1 MSQDREVTV
10 MRQRSY
16 LKLFAICGILFFF
29 AIVLTLERSSAA
41 VPQGNPA
48 AEWTRSKHANRERAV
63 AEATV
68 ENRGTTAAHCGR
80 CHSEQGFLAWLPQL
94 LAGDSGLIKK
104 PDGTAADV
112 EYLRSLGLTVD
123 RVRPITCQ
131 TCHGDDFEP
140 RIRDNTPML
149 PAGFEAW
156 AVGEGALCMTC
167 HNTRNGRIQ
176 WDTADPGRYTAP
188 HESAQAD
195 VLMGKNSFFLND
207 TVDRASAHALFTS
220 DSCVTC
226 HLTLGKDGHTFK
238 PSETVCANCHGPSM
252 TIQFVQKPIETLLTQ
267 VKAAIERRVLAVR
280 DQIGVVRKWDPA
292 TGQYT
297 DNFPLDGKQITKV
310 AEILSI
316 GGQISFRFLLADGR
330 EIYARAGEIWD
341 TPGGRRIFATSD
353 PVIRACWNYLLIEH
367 DGSLGVHNP
376 SFARD
381 VLTATL
387 NALR

>member
-1 MSQDREVTV
+1 M
-10 MRQRSY
+10 MP
-16 LKLFAICGILFFF
+16 K
-29 AIVLTLERSSAA
+29 RSSYGIGVLGAA
-41 VPQGNPA
+41 LLFCGAILLTGRAAAPQGNPVN
-48 AEWTRSKHANRERAV
+48 EWARSKHANRETAI

-80 CHSEQGFLAWLPQL
+80 CHSEQGFVAWVPQL
-94 LAGDSGLIKK
+94 LAGDSGYIKK

-112 EYLRSLGLTVD
+112 DYLRSLGLTVD
-123 RVRPITCQ
+123 RVQPITCRA
-131 TCHGDDFEP
+131 CHGDDFEL
-140 RIRDNTPML
+140 RIADNTPML
-149 PAGFEAW
+149 PAGFDAW
-156 AVGEGALCMTC
+156 AVGKGALCMTC

-176 WDTADPGRYTAP
+176 WDTTDPGRYTAP

-207 TVDRASAHALFTS
+207 TLDRASPHALFTS

-226 HLTLGKDGHTFK
+226 HLTLGRNGHTFE
-238 PSETVCANCHGPSM
+238 PSETVCTQCHGPSM
-252 TIQFVQKPIETLLTQ
+252 TIQFVQKPIETLLAR

-280 DQIGVVRKWDPA
+280 DQIGVVRKWDPV
-292 TGQYT
+292 TDQYT
-297 DNFPLDGKQITKV
+297 DNFALDGKQITGV

-316 GGQISFRFLLADGR
+316 HGQIGFRFTLADGQQV
-330 EIYARAGEIWD
+330 YARAGEIWD
-341 TPGGRRIFATSD
+341 KPDGQRVFLTSD
-353 PVIRACWNYLLIEH
+353 PIIRACWNYLLIEH
-367 DGSLGVHNP
+367 DESLGVHNP

>member
-1 MSQDREVTV
+1 

-16 LKLFAICGILFFF
+16 VKLLAVCGTLFFF
-29 AIVLTLERSSAA
+29 VIVLTAGRPSAVA
-41 VPQGNPA
+41 PQGNPA
-48 AEWTRSKHANRERAV
+48 AEWQRSKHANRAAAV

-80 CHSEQGFLAWLPQL
+80 CHSEQGFIAWVPQL
-94 LAGDSGLIKK
+94 LAGDPGYIKK
-104 PDGTAADV
+104 PDGSAADV
-112 EYLRSLGLTVD
+112 AYLQSLGLTVD
-123 RVRPITCQ
+123 RVQPITCRA
-131 TCHGDDFEP
+131 CHGDDFEP
-140 RIRDNTPML
+140 RIQDYTPML
-149 PAGFEAW
+149 PAGFDAW
-156 AVGEGALCMTC
+156 AVGKGALCMTC

-195 VLMGKNSFFLND
+195 VIMGKNSFFLND
-207 TVDRASAHALFTS
+207 TVNGASPHALFTG

-226 HLTLGKDGHTFK
+226 HLTLGKNGHTFE

-252 TIQFVQKPIETLLTQ
+252 TIQFVQKPIETLLEQ

-280 DQIGVVRKWDPA
+280 EQIGFVRRWDPA
-292 TGQYT
+292 TGQYS
-297 DNFPLDGKQITKV
+297 DFSLDGKQIAKV

-316 GGQISFRFLLADGR
+316 QGQISFRFTLADGT
-330 EIYARAGEIWD
+330 EVYARAGEIWD
-341 TPGGRRIFATSD
+341 KPGGQRVFATSD
-353 PVIRACWNYLLIEH
+353 PIIRACWNYLLIEH

-381 VLTATL
+381 VLLATL
-387 NALR
+387 RALR